1 MNLIGTQLLKARTL
15 ARAGGS
21 SHEFEELLPALLP
34 AFSGVAFSEKYEVWI
49 EVGAVNFIC
58 DFMGV
63 LMRRGFAEVP
73 H

>member
-1 MNLIGTQLLKARTL
+1 MNLRGTQLLQACTL
-15 ARAGGS
+15 ARVGGS

-49 EVGAVNFIC
+49 EVCEVNFIC
-58 DFMGV
+58 DSMGV
-63 LMRRGFAEVP
+63 LMLMGFAEVP